1 MRIVILGAGPAGI
14 SLAARL
20 RSLQDQSGIQP
31 ELSMVSSETDP
42 PYSPPAMAEYF
53 LTGRDQ
59 ALFWKGADVCRRLNI
74 EFHGGRT
81 AVCVNP
87 AARRVLFDGGWQLDY
102 DRLVIATG
110 SRLYAPLDAADLP
123 GIYNFKSLGAA
134 RDLVRHVRRG
144 EVASALVVGA
154 GFIGVEVALLLADLG
169 LAVTL
174 VEQQGQVMPAMLD
187 AESAALV
194 ADAIARRGVSLRL
207 GTRAEGFAGTARAE
221 GLRLENGTTLKAD
234 AYVAATGV
242 KPNVDFLADSGLGLG
257 WGVQVDDRLRTSDP
271 LIWAAGDVAETR
283 DLFTGQRAV
292 HAIFPN
298 AVAQG
303 QVVADQLLGFSTE
316 YAGAET
322 MNSLRHLGLPLI
334 AAGRHQGDGELCLR
348 RDGALRKITVGN
360 GRIVG
365 YRLVGDIRGA
375 GILRSLMLRGTAI
388 AGIERALM
396 SPRLEFAG
404 LNPALFSRA
413 A

>member
-20 RSLQDQSGIQP
+20 RSLQDRCGSEP
-31 ELSMVSSETDP
+31 ELCMVSSESDP

-53 LTGRDQ
+53 LTGREQ
-59 ALFWKGADVCRRLNI
+59 ALFWKGADVCQRLNI
-74 EFHGGRT
+74 QFHGGRT
-81 AVCVNP
+81 AVRVDP
-87 AARRVLFDGGWQLDY
+87 AARRVLFDGDWQLRY

-110 SRLYAPLDAADLP
+110 SRLYAPLAGADLP
-123 GIYNFKSLGAA
+123 GIYNFKSLRAA
-134 RDLVRHVRRG
+134 RELVRHARRG

-154 GFIGVEVALLLADLG
+154 GFIGVEVALLLADMG
-169 LAVTL
+169 LSVTL
-174 VEQQGQVMPAMLD
+174 VERQDRVMPAMLD
-187 AESAALV
+187 AESAAVV
-194 ADAIARRGVSLRL
+194 ADVVARRGVRLRL
-207 GTRAEGFAGTARAE
+207 DCLAQGFEGTDRAE
-221 GLRLENGTTLKAD
+221 GLLLDSGETLQAD

-271 LIWAAGDVAETR
+271 VIWAAGDVAETR
-283 DLFTGQRAV
+283 DLFTGQRTV

-303 QVVADQLLGFSTE
+303 QVVADQLLGLPTE

-348 RDGALRKITVGN
+348 RAGSLRKITLEN

-365 YRLVGDIRGA
+365 YRLVGDIHGA
-375 GILRSLMLRGTAI
+375 GILRSLMLRGVEV
-388 AGIERALM
+388 AGLEQALV
-396 SPRLEFAG
+396 SPRLEYAAI
-404 LNPALFSRA
+404 NPALFLQA